1 MMILPLITPGAGKM
15 MVNDPHGLTL
25 TLISLMVVF
34 GCLLV
39 LYCVYA
45 LSDAIFSG
53 KFKRKA
59 KVAAQPAGGQTP
71 DGETEAAIATA
82 LHLYLSGSAHD
93 KEAGIITIKPRK
105 ASGWTDKTLTLRKK
119 AL

>member
-1 MMILPLITPGAGKM
+1 MMTLPMITAGAEKM
-15 MVNDPHGLTL
+15 MANDPHGLTL

-34 GCLLV
+34 GCLLI
-39 LYCVYA
+39 LYGAYS
-45 LSDAIFSG
+45 LSGAIFSG
-53 KFKRKA
+53 KFRRRKA
-59 KVAAQPAGGQTP
+59 EPAV
-71 DGETEAAIATA
+71 DGETEAAIAAA
-82 LHLYLSGSAHD
+82 LHLYMREQVHD